1 MPDQYLVTTTGGVIF
16 FLRRQGLSA
25 RRDKVFRLHLQRM
38 DIYETFT
45 LISAK
50 TDTMTRTR
58 SGTGLA
64 ENLSIGGSFEVDKIS
79 GTEAAEIQH

>member
-1 MPDQYLVTTTGGVIF
+1 
-16 FLRRQGLSA
+16 
-25 RRDKVFRLHLQRM
+25 M
-38 DIYETFT
+38 DIYETLM

-50 TDTMTRTR
+50 MDTMTRTR

-79 GTEAAEIQH
+79 GTEAAEIRH